1 MVKNKHKKLW
11 LGAAKMFNIIF
22 LRTENNVVRAVFVL
36 FLFLFHQP
44 FLLFQHLFASFI
56 SGLRSFRFY
65 ARFGFTCCLAT
76 FVGFRWIL
84 RNLLGSC
91 AVGFGHLDKKKVT
104 KLFSN
109 HDSLEQYFFEKKKS
123 SFLKDYGKLITT
135 SLFNTCWGLLH
146 PFCLMVLNSANKEWM
161 CSTWM

>member
-1 MVKNKHKKLW
+1 MWFLGGVNDGGECGIFFGEREEVMLSLLFFKLKKMVKNKHKKLW
-11 LGAAKMFNIIF
+11 WGAAKMFNIIF

-91 AVGFGHLDKKKVT
+91 AVGFGHLDKKK
-104 KLFSN
+104 LQS
-109 HDSLEQYFFEKKKS
+109 
-123 SFLKDYGKLITT
+123 
-135 SLFNTCWGLLH
+135 
-146 PFCLMVLNSANKEWM
+146 
-161 CSTWM
+161 CSVIMML